1 MADGIIQRV
10 FDRKTKLMTDW
21 YSAFVIEEL
30 KHELVI
36 EIKKELDS
44 SHFKKSYELGMFRQ
58 WLIGD
63 N

>member
-1 MADGIIQRV
+1 MTDGIIQRV
-10 FDRKTKLMTDW
+10 FDRKTKQMADYYT
-21 YSAFVIEEL
+21 AFAIEEL
-30 KHELVI
+30 KHELII

-44 SHFKKSYELGMFRQ
+44 YPFRKSYEISTFKQ

>member
-1 MADGIIQRV
+1 MKLMAD
-10 FDRKTKLMTDW
+10 W
-21 YSAFVIEEL
+21 YTAFAIEEL

-44 SHFKKSYELGMFRQ
+44 HPFRKSYETSMFKQ

>member
-1 MADGIIQRV
+1 MTDGIIQRV
-10 FDRKTKLMTDW
+10 FDRKTKRMIDYMT
-21 YSAFVIEEL
+21 AFMIEEL

-44 SHFKKSYELGMFRQ
+44 YPFRKSYETSMFKQ

>member
-1 MADGIIQRV
+1 MTDGIIQRV
-10 FDRKTKLMTDW
+10 FDRKTKRLADYYT
-21 YSAFVIEEL
+21 AFAIEEL

-44 SHFKKSYELGMFRQ
+44 NPFGKSYEINTFKQ